1 MCLITTN
8 CSRGFGDIFF
18 RQNHVSANTRIM
30 HLPRKVLTAISVLT
44 LLIIAGVAAV
54 KPPKGPWKN
63 LQVLPEDISEEK
75 LDSIMKSYNKAL
87 GEDCKFCHKPLE
99 TGSDK
104 FDYASDSL
112 PMKNNARDMI
122 KMTININKT
131 YFYHKKEERPEY
143 LNMVHCN
150 TCHRGE
156 AFPPEPDEKTEGKKK
171 KKH

>member
-1 MCLITTN
+1 
-8 CSRGFGDIFF
+8 
-18 RQNHVSANTRIM
+18 M
-30 HLPRKVLTAISVLT
+30 HLPRKSLTAISVLT

-63 LQVLPEDISEEK
+63 LQVLPEDISEER
-75 LDSIMKSYNKAL
+75 LDSIMKSYNVAL
-87 GEDCKFCHKPLE
+87 GEECKFCHVPIE
-99 TGSDK
+99 NGSDK

-112 PMKNNARDMI
+112 PMKRNARDML

-131 YFYHKKEERPEY
+131 YFYHKKEERAEY

-156 AFPPEPDEKTEGKKK
+156 AFPPEPDEKSDKSDKKKK